1 MSSGLQKPEH
11 PMQKTTTFLM
21 FIGDNFGKA
30 EEAMKFY
37 ISLFPNSEIK
47 KIDYFKEGEP
57 QGKAGTVKHAIFTIA
72 NQQYMAI
79 DSIGHNFNFTPATS
93 VFVTCENEEELNN
106 LYSKFMDGGKAL
118 MPLDNYDFSKRFAWV
133 ADKYG
138 FSWQLNLPL

>member
-47 KIDYFKEGEP
+47 KFDYFKEGEP
-57 QGKAGTVKHAIFTIA
+57 QGKAGTVKHAIFTIG
-72 NQQYMAI
+72 NQEYMAI
-79 DSIGHNFNFTPATS
+79 DSMGHNFNFTPATS
-93 VFVTCENEEELNN
+93 VFVTCENKEELNN
-106 LYSKFMDGGKAL
+106 LYSKFMD
-118 MPLDNYDFSKRFAWV
+118 
-133 ADKYG
+133 
-138 FSWQLNLPL
+138 

>member
-47 KIDYFKEGEP
+47 KIDYFKDGEP

-72 NQQYMAI
+72 NQEYMAI
-79 DSIGHNFNFTPATS
+79 DGMGHNFNFTPATS
-93 VFVTCENEEELNN
+93 VFVNEEELNN

-118 MPLDNYDFSKRFAWV
+118 MPLDNYGFSKKFAWV